1 MEPPSSAYALDLRP
15 LRNCGGRA
23 AQLAIWR
30 SGLSAAIKGPGRAF
44 LARGGRAVMAQGV
57 PALAAADTT
66 CGRGSLRFRDD
77 VSCTGQAA
85 GLSAL
90 PVGRCA
96 VRRVG
101 ACASRLLAGRRG
113 GDGGITGR
121 DPLCGYAVAHQVGRR
136 VVVRVGFAQPAPQDE
151 TGSRLCEVFVQG
163 GPGSVPCRVG
173 GRMRAWMSVSRRS
186 FLLGGVLGAA
196 AAGRPDSQARA
207 QLQHGPLLALPAVWL
222 TIM

>member
-1 MEPPSSAYALDLRP
+1 MEPPSSAYALDLA
-15 LRNCGGRA
+15 A
-23 AQLAIWR
+23 AQLR
-30 SGLSAAIKGPGRAF
+30 RT
-44 LARGGRAVMAQGV
+44 RRAVGNMAIGLIGSDQGTGASISR
-57 PALAAADTT
+57 PRWAGGDGAGCPRLAAADTT
-66 CGRGSLRFRDD
+66 CGRGSLRFRDY

-163 GPGSVPCRVG
+163 GPGWCRAGWAG
-173 GRMRAWMSVSRRS
+173 G
-186 FLLGGVLGAA
+186 
-196 AAGRPDSQARA
+196 
-207 QLQHGPLLALPAVWL
+207 
-222 TIM
+222 